1 MHSRD
6 EKVEIV
12 PYARHAQLV
21 DPVHTLPERKET
33 HTCTE
38 TRSGE
43 ERTAPDVVFKGHET
57 WRGGQVLG

>member
-1 MHSRD
+1 
-6 EKVEIV
+6 
-12 PYARHAQLV
+12 
-21 DPVHTLPERKET
+21 VHTLPERKET